1 MTDLLQDSLLQ
12 DLLPSSASPLQ
23 MTLSLVDAQRYK
35 LMSQFPTLKTL
46 LSPQDTPA
54 NMLPYLAY
62 QRSVATWD
70 SAWPEAVKRNVI
82 AAAYE
87 VHRHKGTVY
96 AVKTALSAL
105 GVNAFITEWWQT
117 SPRGYPYTFQVETF
131 SSVELYAGEQVIT
144 PRVAKAIQNAVNAT
158 KPVTRDFTF
167 AVGALS
173 TSDLGLAAAFSAER
187 RPTLEFE
194 WLEPQADGE
203 LAMIAA
209 WAIERKVQFQGA
221 TG

>member
-1 MTDLLQDSLLQ
+1 MTDVLQ

-23 MTLSLVDAQRYK
+23 ITLSLVDAQRYK
-35 LMSQFPTLKTL
+35 ILGAFPTLKTL

-70 SAWPEAVKRNVI
+70 SAWPEAIKRNVI
-82 AAAYE
+82 EAAYE

-96 AVKTALSAL
+96 AVKTALAAL
-105 GVNAFITEWWQT
+105 GVNAFVTEWWQT
-117 SPRGYPYTFQVETF
+117 LPRGYPYTFEVETF

-144 PRVAKAIQNAVNAT
+144 PRVAKAIQNAVAAT

-173 TSDLGLAAAFSAER
+173 TSDLGLAGALSATQIPEIN
-187 RPTLEFE
+187 FD
-194 WLEPQADGE
+194 WLEPEANAD
-203 LAMIAA
+203 LAVIAVLTT
-209 WAIERKVQFQGA
+209 ERSVQFEGVN
-221 TG
+221 